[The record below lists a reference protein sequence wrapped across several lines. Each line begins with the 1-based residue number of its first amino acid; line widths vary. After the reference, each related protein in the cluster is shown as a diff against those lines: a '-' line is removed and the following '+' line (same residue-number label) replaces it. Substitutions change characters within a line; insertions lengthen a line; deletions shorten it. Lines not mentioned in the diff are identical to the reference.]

1 MTDLPYT
8 GAGPVPNCTPD
19 QAAAVEVLLSM
30 APSQRRDGLRRA
42 IATALG
48 TPPFTDGEVMAAT
61 QTALTDHGGVPV
73 PRALFAGATQAAA
86 STKVRIN
93 K

>member
-1 MTDLPYT
+1 MTDLPYQ
-8 GAGPVPNCTPD
+8 GAGPIPGATAD
-19 QAAAVEVLLSM
+19 QSASVEVLLSM

-48 TPPFTDGEVMAAT
+48 SPPFTDGEVMAAT

-86 STKVRIN
+86 SRRAR
-93 K
+93 